1 MKNKNYT
8 TIIFIF
14 ILLSF
19 ILINT
24 NITILNKP
32 LSIGLILY
40 SITYYITYIIIE
52 KINIKEYKNI
62 LKQVIKYILIFY
74 TIITIINSLN
84 ITPKESII
92 NIFTPNYIIINNYN
106 IYYPNILNLILYLL
120 TFYFTHYIFYIIY
133 EVTKPES
140 NYIIAFII
148 SILIS
153 FILDQILYTTTSNIY
168 IIISNIDKYK
178 DFLTTLTSNLMV
190 TLLTSIILTPLT
202 IITNKKTKKLNN

>member
-14 ILLSF
+14 ILLAF

-24 NITILNKP
+24 NITLLNKP

-40 SITYYITYIIIE
+40 SVTYYITYIIIE

-74 TIITIINSLN
+74 TIITIINFLN

-168 IIISNIDKYK
+168 IIINNIDKYK

-190 TLLTSIILTPLT
+190 TLLTTIILTPLT
-202 IITNKKTKKLNN
+202 MVNKKTKKLNN

>member
-168 IIISNIDKYK
+168 IIINNIDKYK

-190 TLLTSIILTPLT
+190 TLLTSITLTPLT